1 MMSSSNP
8 TIPSPTGTTRL
19 YAMLGHPITQA
30 KAPPLMNRLFTDL
43 GVDAVMVPVQATPDA
58 LPGVL
63 AALRRIDNLDG
74 MLVTIPHKFA
84 VCDGV
89 ERLSPA
95 VQLAGSA
102 NALRRAADGAWEA
115 ENFDGRGFLVGLEAQ
130 GWSPGGKV
138 IGLVGSGGA
147 GVAIAAALVEAGAA
161 SIRIRDVRPAQAQ
174 QLVQRLNAHRA
185 GVAQLEPETTDWQGV
200 DIMVNATPLGLQP
213 TDPLPFDPQALPVD
227 TLVAEI
233 IMKPRETRL
242 LQRAQAR
249 GMPVFHGEHMLWP
262 QIDMYRRFFLGER

>member
-1 MMSSSNP
+1 MTQNP

-19 YAMLGHPITQA
+19 YAMLGHPIAQA
-30 KAPPLMNRLFTDL
+30 KAPPMMNQLFVQL
-43 GVDAVMVPVQATPDA
+43 GVDAVMVPVQASPQA

-63 AALRRIDNLDG
+63 AALRRIDNMDG

-115 ENFDGRGFLVGLEAQ
+115 DNFDGRGFVAGLQAE
-130 GWSPGGKV
+130 GWEPAGTV
-138 IGLVGSGGA
+138 IGLVGAGGA
-147 GVAIAAALVEAGAA
+147 GVAIAAALVMAGIA
-161 SIRIRDVRPAQAQ
+161 SIRVRDVRAGQAE
-174 QLVQRLNAHRA
+174 QLVRRLNAHRA
-185 GVAQLEPETTDWQGV
+185 GVAQVEPDGTDWAGA
-200 DIMVNATPLGLQP
+200 DIMINATPLGLRSG
-213 TDPLPFDPQALPVD
+213 DPLPFDPLVLPKD
-227 TLVAEI
+227 TLIADI

-242 LQRAQAR
+242 LQCALGR
-249 GMPVFHGEHMLWP
+249 GMPVLHGEHMLSH
-262 QIDMYRRFFLGER
+262 QIDMYRRFFLGDA

>member
-1 MMSSSNP
+1 MMSSNP
-8 TIPSPTGTTRL
+8 SIPSPTGLTRL
-19 YAMLGHPITQA
+19 YAMLGYPIAQA
-30 KAPPLMNRLFTDL
+30 KAPPLMNRLFTEL
-43 GVDAVMVPVQATPDA
+43 GADAVMVPVQASPEA

-63 AALRRIDNLDG
+63 AALRRVDNLDG

-115 ENFDGRGFLVGLEAQ
+115 ENFDGRGFLAGLESQ
-130 GWSPGGKV
+130 GWAVKGRV
-138 IGLVGSGGA
+138 IGLVGTGGA

-161 SIRIRDVRPAQAQ
+161 AIRLRDVRPGQAQ

-185 GVAQLEPETTDWQGV
+185 GVAQVEPDATDWHGV

-213 TDPLPFDPQALPVD
+213 KDPVPFDPMALPPD
-227 TLVAEI
+227 TLIADI

-242 LQRAQAR
+242 LQLAKAR
-249 GMPVFHGEHMLWP
+249 GMPVFYGEHMLWP
-262 QIDMYRRFFLGER
+262 QIDMYRHFFLGER